1 MQNLHSQYC
10 CCQRPLVPQSGAVV
24 ARWARRVSHTAS
36 PWPIFLR
43 FGRCHTRSCARGLY
57 FNVARQDACEPWY
70 RVDRGPLFVVLSFKG
85 FVVLGLE
92 PPPTLFGRMYRSTLA
107 VLEVL
112 VYAAKRKYCEGT
124 DGLES
129 LLTLRRY
136 WCFPNTGRTQS
147 RGLPDSNCVYG

>member
-1 MQNLHSQYC
+1 M
-10 CCQRPLVPQSGAVV
+10 
-24 ARWARRVSHTAS
+24 
-36 PWPIFLR
+36 
-43 FGRCHTRSCARGLY
+43 
-57 FNVARQDACEPWY
+57 
-70 RVDRGPLFVVLSFKG
+70 DRDPLFVVLSFKG

-92 PPPTLFGRMYRSTLA
+92 PPQRTFFGRTYRSTLA

-147 RGLPDSNCVYG
+147 RGLPDSIVSMADVQLKRVPGQ